1 MAEEPAVEPMETPPA
16 EPAGEV
22 KLDDEIDV
30 DALMGE
36 LKALG
41 KTTPESIK
49 GMHEAS
55 QQSGNYAN
63 LVGDLRAEIDNLKA
77 SKGQPQPSQ
86 DDYNDPSSV
95 DLGHLIDSRL
105 KVGLK
110 AGLEEFWSEKQ
121 ENQSKA
127 YQNMMADLSSVRSD
141 KYYSR
146 IKDVYDEHLKAP
158 DIQVAI
164 NNGQTSYSREYLRV
178 KDKYVDKL
186 LEQSGRTIEQLTS
199 KGVKPSP
206 PHLESGSPS
215 VPAPPET
222 GERKDKI
229 KKIVDTS
236 TGSDGDLDKMLDVL
250 LPKGD
255 PIFNSE

>member
-1 MAEEPAVEPMETPPA
+1 MAEEPVVEPMETPPA

-22 KLDDEIDV
+22 KLEDEIDV

-41 KTTPESIK
+41 KTTPESIQ
-49 GMHEAS
+49 GMNAAS
-55 QQSGNYAN
+55 QQAGNLAN
-63 LVGDLRAEIDNLKA
+63 QVGTLRDEIESLKA
-77 SKGQPQPSQ
+77 SKGQPPASQ

-95 DLGHLIDSRL
+95 DLGHLIDS
-105 KVGLK
+105 KMQ
-110 AGLEEFWSEKQ
+110 ANLESFWNKKQ
-121 ENQSKA
+121 EIQGKA

-158 DIQVAI
+158 NIQVAI
-164 NNGQTSYSREYLRV
+164 NNGQTSYSKEYLRV

-186 LEQSGRTIEQLTS
+186 LEQSGKTIEQLTS

-206 PHLESGSPS
+206 PHIESGA
-215 VPAPPET
+215 PAAPVTPET
-222 GERKDKI
+222 EEKKAKI
-229 KKIVDTS
+229 KKIVDNS
-236 TGSDGDLDKMLDVL
+236 TGSDGDLDAMLNEF